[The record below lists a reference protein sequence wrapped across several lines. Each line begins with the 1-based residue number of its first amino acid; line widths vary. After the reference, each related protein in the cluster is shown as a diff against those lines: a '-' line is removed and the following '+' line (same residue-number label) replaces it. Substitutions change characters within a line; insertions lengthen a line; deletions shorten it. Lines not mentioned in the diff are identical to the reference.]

1 MAWGGG
7 KFLVQNKVLPGY
19 YFKLLSA
26 SKDAIALSDR
36 GKAAVGLALDWGTD
50 EKIITI
56 SKGQFQKD
64 AAKYFGYDYASDKL
78 APIRE
83 VFKFATHLIFYR
95 LNGGGT
101 KATCKWATA
110 KCSGIRGND
119 LTIVIAGALDEPGKY
134 DVFTYLKDEQ
144 GNNIRKD
151 KQRVATLDEIEDNDF
166 VEFKRSSV
174 SGICG
179 VYKLDILT
187 PLGEGD
193 TVKIGAKSYAYSAT
207 ATTAEAQAEAI
218 ATLYADDST
227 FDAVAVGGTVI
238 FTQKTAGNGE
248 IPAIDNS
255 ALKAGSIKVST
266 VTDGVPVGS
275 AIELTEDAGTAL
287 SGGVNGVVTGAAHQ
301 DFLAKLERV
310 HYHCL
315 ACNTTDAAT
324 MSLYIEYQKR
334 LSHECGKVAQ
344 CVVYG
349 YSINGTAK
357 TEVKPDSYDIIVVE
371 NAVVTAGVPEHYG
384 IFWVLGA
391 EAGCAV
397 NKTVQNRIYNG
408 EYEFFLD
415 YTQDELAQKLS
426 NGKFMFHET
435 INIDNEVE
443 VRVLDDVNSFVTV
456 TEEENSNYKKNQL
469 IRVLYQI
476 ITDIGGTFNEKW
488 QGVTPNDADGRAAFK
503 GVIVK
508 YLLTLQGIRAI
519 QGVDEKRVLVE
530 QGDTKG
536 AVYMAI
542 PVNNVIAMFQ
552 CYNEITVE

>member
-1 MAWGGG
+1 MAYGGG
-7 KFLVQNKVLPGY
+7 KFVVQNKVLPGY

-26 SKDAIALSDR
+26 TKDAIALSDR

-50 EKIITI
+50 EKIVTV
-56 SKGQFQKD
+56 SSGQFQKD
-64 AAKYFGYDYASDKL
+64 AAKYFGYDYGSAKL
-78 APIRE
+78 APVRE
-83 VFKFATHLIFYR
+83 VFKNATHLIFYR

-110 KCSGIRGND
+110 KCSGVRGND
-119 LTIVIAGALDEPGKY
+119 LTVVISGAIDEPGKY

-151 KQRVATLDEIEDNDF
+151 KQRVASLDEIKDNDF
-166 VEFKRSSV
+166 VEFKRSSN
-174 SGICG
+174 GICG
-179 VYKLDILT
+179 VYKLDVLT
-187 PLGEGD
+187 PLGSGD
-193 TVKIGAKSYAYSAT
+193 TLKVGAKTYTYSST
-207 ATTAEAQAEAI
+207 ATTAEAQASAI
-218 ATLYADDST
+218 ATLYKDDTT

-238 FTQKTAGNGE
+238 FTQKTAGTGE
-248 IPAIDNS
+248 IPAID
-255 ALKAGSIKVST
+255 ATGVKAGSVKVAT
-266 VTDGVPVGS
+266 VTDGVATGT
-275 AIELTEDAGTAL
+275 AIELTEDAGTTL
-287 SGGVNGVVTGAAHQ
+287 TGGTNGTVTGAAHQ

-310 HYHCL
+310 HYHAL
-315 ACNTTDAAT
+315 ACNSTDAAT
-324 MSLYIEYQKR
+324 IALYVEYQKR

-371 NAVVTAGVPEHYG
+371 NAVVTAGVPEHNG

-408 EYEFFLD
+408 EYQFFVD
-415 YTQDELAQKLS
+415 YTQDELALKL
-426 NGKFMFHET
+426 NYGKFMFHET
-435 INIDNEVE
+435 INNDGVAEI
-443 VRVLDDVNSFVTV
+443 RVLDDVNSFVTV

-476 ITDIGGTFNEKW
+476 ITDVGGTFNAKW
-488 QGVTPNDADGRAAFK
+488 QGITPNDADGRAAFK

-508 YLLTLQGIRAI
+508 YLLQLQGIRAI
-519 QGVDEKRVLVE
+519 QGVDEKRVVVE
-530 QGDTKG
+530 QGDAKG

-542 PVNNVIAMFQ
+542 PVNNVVAMFQ

>member
-1 MAWGGG
+1 MAYGGG
-7 KFLVQNKVLPGY
+7 KFVVQNKVLPGY

-36 GKAAVGLALDWGTD
+36 GKVAVGLSLDWGTD
-50 EKIITI
+50 EKVVTI
-56 SKGQFQKD
+56 SGGQFQKD
-64 AAKYFGYDYASDKL
+64 AAKYFGYDYASAKL

-83 VFKFATHLIFYR
+83 MFKNATHLIFYR
-95 LNGGGT
+95 LNGGGA

-110 KCSGIRGND
+110 KCSGVRGND
-119 LTIVIAGALDEPGKY
+119 LTIVIAGAVDEPGKF

-151 KQRVATLDEIEDNDF
+151 KQRVASLDEIEDNDF
-166 VEFKRSSV
+166 VEFKRSSN
-174 SGICG
+174 GICG

-187 PLGEGD
+187 PLGGGD
-193 TVKIGAKSYAYSAT
+193 TLKIGSKTYTYSST
-207 ATTAEAQAEAI
+207 ATTTEAQAEAI
-218 ATLYADDST
+218 VALFASDTA

-238 FTQKTAGNGE
+238 FTQKKAGTGE
-248 IPAIDNS
+248 IPVVDTAS
-255 ALKAGSIKVST
+255 VKSGSVKVAT
-266 VTDGVPVGS
+266 VTDGVAAGT
-275 AIELTEDAGTAL
+275 AIELTEDAGTTL
-287 SGGVNGVVTGAAHQ
+287 SGGTNGVVTGAAHQ

-315 ACNTTDAAT
+315 ACNSTDAAT
-324 MSLYIEYQKR
+324 MALYIEYQKR

-357 TEVKPDSYDIIVVE
+357 TEIKPDSYDIIVVE

-384 IFWVLGA
+384 IFWVAGA

-408 EYEFFLD
+408 EYQFFVD
-415 YTQDELAQKLS
+415 YTQDELALKL
-426 NGKFMFHET
+426 NKGKFMFHET
-435 INIDNEVE
+435 INSSDEAEI
-443 VRVLDDVNSFVTV
+443 RVLDDINSFVTV

-476 ITDIGGTFNEKW
+476 ITDVGGTFNAKW
-488 QGVTPNDADGRAAFK
+488 QGITPNDADGRAAFK
-503 GVIVK
+503 GVVVK

-519 QGVDEKRVLVE
+519 QGVDESRVIVE
-530 QGDTKG
+530 QGETKG
-536 AVYMAI
+536 AVYIAM
-542 PVNNVIAMFQ
+542 PVNNVVAMFQ

>member
-7 KFLVQNKVLPGY
+7 KFSVQNKILPGY

-26 SKDAIALSDR
+26 SKDSIALSDR
-36 GKAAVGLALDWGTD
+36 GKAAVGFALDWGT
-50 EKIITI
+50 EESVVTI

-64 AAKYFGYDYASDKL
+64 AAKYFGYDYASAKL
-78 APIRE
+78 APVRE

-95 LNGGGT
+95 LNGGGA
-101 KATCKWATA
+101 KASCKWATA

-119 LTIVIAGALDEPGKY
+119 LTIVIAGAVDEPGKY

-151 KQRVATLDEIEDNDF
+151 KQRVASLDEIEDNDF
-166 VEFKRSSV
+166 VEFKRSSNGV
-174 SGICG
+174 SG

-187 PLGEGD
+187 PLGTGD
-193 TVKIGAKSYAYSAT
+193 TLRIGSKSYAYDSS
-207 ATTAEAQAEAI
+207 ATTAEDQAKGI
-218 ATLYADDST
+218 AAVFNNDST
-227 FDAVAVGGTVI
+227 FDVVSVGGTVI
-238 FTQKTAGNGE
+238 FTQKTAGSG
-248 IPAIDNS
+248 DVDVDDS
-255 ALKAGSIKVST
+255 ALNTGSVKVST
-266 VTDGVPVGS
+266 VTSGVASGT
-275 AIELTEDAGTAL
+275 AIELSEDAGTAL
-287 SGGVNGVVTGAAHQ
+287 EGGTNGAVTGAAHQ

-315 ACNTTDAAT
+315 ACNSTDAAT
-324 MSLYIEYQKR
+324 VSLYIEYQKR

-349 YSINGTAK
+349 YSINGNAK
-357 TEVKPDSYDIIVVE
+357 TEIKPDSYDIIVLE

-391 EAGCAV
+391 AAGCAV

-408 EYEFFLD
+408 EYQFFVD
-415 YTQDELAQKLS
+415 YTQDELAQKLG
-426 NGKFMFHET
+426 NGKYMFHET
-435 INIDNEVE
+435 INIENEVE

-476 ITDIGGTFNEKW
+476 ITDVGGTFNEKW
-488 QGVTPNDADGRAAFK
+488 QGITPNDADGRAAFK

-508 YLLTLQGIRAI
+508 YLSQLQNIRAI
-519 QGVDEKRVLVE
+519 QGVDEKRILVE